1 MQWYI
6 LSILVEGSR
15 RVRKFVPIIAAL
27 IVAHSVNFAVAQEFD
42 FGTDLID
49 GVESGRAGG
58 GFATGYMDFAI
69 DGNQLTAVL
78 RNTSPEVENFG
89 GDPAIGSP
97 VIRRTDFDLRD
108 VVGEALQLLSWE
120 LTAFDAAHEAVVL
133 GSDLNGGVDEWRMTQ
148 REDGS
153 FRVKSRGSGTPTA
166 PIYNP
171 NASGG
176 FATSAIYYSDAV
188 LTATFNA
195 TIGATDLKPELRFKY
210 LGENGIATTLT
221 GIALPVVAT
230 QPEPSSVLVW
240 GGLIAACGWRWRR
253 KNHRRR

>member
-1 MQWYI
+1 MAPAWEEGWHRASKGWHGAS
-6 LSILVEGSR
+6 LSGSTAPWHGHGASQDR
-15 RVRKFVPIIAAL
+15 GGSINADTETVPWGPDEVPPQGRPTEEVVPGPEPAA
-27 IVAHSVNFAVAQEFD
+27 
-42 FGTDLID
+42 
-49 GVESGRAGG
+49 
-58 GFATGYMDFAI
+58 
-69 DGNQLTAVL
+69 
-78 RNTSPEVENFG
+78 
-89 GDPAIGSP
+89 GDA
-97 VIRRTDFDLRD
+97 
-108 VVGEALQLLSWE
+108 A
-120 LTAFDAAHEAVVL
+120 DAAHEAVVL